1 MSCRMSRR
9 RFIARTGLM
18 TLGFSALPPL
28 ITIQANQAEPPMQV
42 ELNAHNTRLLLSAE
56 PWKKGILRLV
66 VGENIEIPFLVPALT
81 GHQYF
86 TGVFSSEAQYEPKS
100 SPAVLTQTSETQAVY
115 HQPETPYNHV
125 ETRIEYEIIEKGTV
139 EMRFETQSHA
149 KEYPYGYVGLF
160 WATLVPHGGQRGIH
174 LTLPQPDG
182 NLRWYYF
189 QAGGDNQNNRNSTV
203 LGPNMPSAEHDPDY
217 FQSYF
222 FAESQHRFALPIQ
235 VARWRDLYYSLA
247 IDTIDVA
254 FTNVLMGTAI
264 GGPSWD
270 VYWRLR
276 PDESKSIRCRL
287 TIGKWSS
294 WEAIEESYRNWHGC
308 VNPSFAISQTSH
320 HMSQV
325 LSAPEPVEMKP
336 DAGLELARK
345 LFESRGR
352 QLLEELNLLNQCT
365 VGCFGGT
372 SQNLRLDDEH
382 SRDHIWGPYLTFLLN
397 EKAWQEH
404 HERLK
409 KAVASMPDE
418 VDGVRWRGYDG
429 PHPRKTGVQ
438 EFRPFL
444 QNLTGLEKPP
454 QTDREW
460 LSHLTRV
467 NFLGRTWT
475 EQLFDA
481 TQGEVFH
488 DPGQRFTQLWRHW
501 TLYVP
506 PDIHRALLARS
517 LFRIWNAGPEYNLKR
532 AAARRDRAAFEL
544 CCWRFMNEVL
554 ELAFC
559 WNEQFVPQFKWRVA
573 QFRRLPICPSAIRQ
587 GITSLSAAPNEE
599 RSLEIAASIVNAIK
613 MLMKDLYHLTPG
625 LKDPLSM
632 FAHAMRNIIEDEH
645 VKNSAP
651 LDW

>member
-1 MSCRMSRR
+1 
-9 RFIARTGLM
+9 
-18 TLGFSALPPL
+18 
-28 ITIQANQAEPPMQV
+28 MQV
-42 ELNAHNTRLLLSAE
+42 ELNGHNTRLLLSAE
-56 PWKKGILRLV
+56 PWKKGILRLI
-66 VGENIEIPFLVPALT
+66 VGENVEIPFLIPALT
-81 GHQYF
+81 GHHYF
-86 TGVFSSEAQYEPKS
+86 TGIFSSEAQYEPHS

-115 HQPETPYNHV
+115 HQPETPYTHV

-160 WATLVPHGGQRGIH
+160 WGTLVPHGGQRGIH
-174 LTLPQPDG
+174 LAFPQPNS

-203 LGPNMPSAEHDPDY
+203 LGPNMPSAEHDPDH
-217 FQSYF
+217 FKSYF

-247 IDTIDVA
+247 LDTIDVA

-276 PDESKSIRCRL
+276 PGESKSIRCRL
-287 TIGKWSS
+287 TIGKWSN
-294 WEAIEESYRNWHGC
+294 WEAIEESYRSWHGC
-308 VNPSFAISQTSH
+308 VNPSFAISQASH

-325 LSAPEPVEMKP
+325 LSAPEPVETKP
-336 DAGLELARK
+336 DAGLELSRK

-352 QLLEELNLLNQCT
+352 QLLEELNLLNQCA

-372 SQNLRLDDEH
+372 SQNLRLDDKH

-404 HERLK
+404 HERLE

-418 VDGVRWRGYDG
+418 VDDVQWRGYDG
-429 PHPRKTGVQ
+429 PHPRKTAVRA
-438 EFRPFL
+438 FRSFL
-444 QNLTGLEKPP
+444 QNLTGLEKPL

-460 LSHLTRV
+460 LPHLTRV
-467 NFLGRTWT
+467 NFLGRSWI

-488 DPGQRFTQLWRHW
+488 DPGKRFTQLWRHW

-532 AAARRDRAAFEL
+532 TAARRDRAAFEL
-544 CCWRFMNEVL
+544 CRSRFINEVL

-559 WNEQFVPQFKWRVA
+559 WNEQFIPHFKWRVA
-573 QFRRLPICPSAIRQ
+573 QFQRLPICPSAIRQ
-587 GITSLSAAPNEE
+587 GIIFLSAAPNEE

-625 LKDPLSM
+625 LKDSLSM
-632 FAHAMRNIIEDEH
+632 FAHAMRNAIEDVH
-645 VKNSAP
+645 VKNSTP